1 MIAYIKNSSGQLYA
15 SPIFAEIGRSWD
27 IKSVVLN
34 ENGDNLILLPYVK
47 NKNKLSNFNYY
58 YIDETIEDGWITKK
72 NISGFSE
79 IINNKAILKEIRHS
93 KNISIESFECV
104 KLYNLPLQ
112 LITKF
117 AIKNEQDIAK
127 FNTVSWGL
135 HDSYI
140 EKIDKTDNNI
150 VINFNT
156 TWGKHII
163 ITFGGVKEIKALE
176 NINCILNSEL
186 KFDNKNIIWN
196 VIDMISNYDYD
207 ENEKPYIVAKS
218 AIWELLID

>member
-1 MIAYIKNSSGQLYA
+1 MIAYIKNSSGQIYA
-15 SPIFAEIGRSWD
+15 SPIFAEIGKSWD

-34 ENGDNLILLPYVK
+34 KNGDNLILLPYVK
-47 NKNKLSNFNYY
+47 NKLSNFNYH

-72 NISGFSE
+72 TISGFSE
-79 IINNKAILKEIRHS
+79 IIDNKAILKELRHG
-93 KNISIESFECV
+93 KNISIESFDCV
-104 KLYNLPLQ
+104 KLYNLPLP

-117 AIKNEQDIAK
+117 AIKNEQDIVK

-163 ITFGGVKEIKALE
+163 ITFGEVKEIKALE
-176 NINCILNSEL
+176 NINCILDSEL
-186 KFDNKNIIWN
+186 KFYNKNIIWN
-196 VIDMISNYDYD
+196 VIDMISNYDND

-218 AIWELLID
+218 VTWELLID